1 MIITTIST
9 TPGAASSVDSVINLN
24 TGDTLPANVNLYASA
39 VDSNDGSANFSF
51 SWHILRKPTASSA
64 SLDNSQITNPVLE
77 GVDVW
82 GDYRLFCIATNI
94 SSNETSET
102 DPIKAPN
109 SAFVQV
115 RVRSLNL
122 ALVKPAA
129 GERDWFSYA
138 YEWVDAL
145 EALDPIV
152 DDHETRITNLEGA
165 SVTTTFAALTDTE
178 FSTLV
183 PGQVAIYN
191 GSSGKWENGTI
202 SSGASNLLLADT
214 DDDFTLTMATGRLTL
229 SGTANEVEVV
239 GVSSAGGVTMTL
251 GLPSQVVIN
260 DTLEVGGV
268 LTATDEISAQQ
279 SINANTDI
287 YLTGKLHDS
296 VSPYSYLIGKTDGWY
311 ESDDGQ
317 ASSECKLMTR
327 CTVPGTTTTTRGG
340 VMLSTDKFSSH
351 NPDAKI
357 PSVHILTYSQQAQH
371 TIHTDDQSDTIADT
385 YADGI
390 DASQSG
396 NTQITNH
403 CYVLFQNATG
413 GDISLE
419 TIDSCVL
426 TGGDHQGQP
435 YVFELVTYPTIGDL
449 LGQNPTNTGI
459 TITHSQNS
467 PFKPS
472 VGNLTATNIATIPAD
487 GYFGMRCVQ
496 SAKVV
501 GHRYICNITA
511 IRLI

>member
-251 GLPSQVVIN
+251 FFF
-260 DTLEVGGV
+260 
-268 LTATDEISAQQ
+268 
-279 SINANTDI
+279 
-287 YLTGKLHDS
+287 
-296 VSPYSYLIGKTDGWY
+296 
-311 ESDDGQ
+311 
-317 ASSECKLMTR
+317 
-327 CTVPGTTTTTRGG
+327 
-340 VMLSTDKFSSH
+340 FSSCLRFFSNLRAFFASFSFNWALLNGIGSSSSH
-351 NPDAKI
+351 ETMAFKKLSKRLMNADSLAIASCSFFDMSKCLTTN
-357 PSVHILTYSQQAQH
+357 SVNSSSSIVF
-371 TIHTDDQSDTIADT
+371 
-385 YADGI
+385 
-390 DASQSG
+390 
-396 NTQITNH
+396 
-403 CYVLFQNATG
+403 VLSMSPIMRMAL
-413 GDISLE
+413 DISSSKGRSSSGL
-419 TIDSCVL
+419 
-426 TGGDHQGQP
+426 
-435 YVFELVTYPTIGDL
+435 
-449 LGQNPTNTGI
+449 
-459 TITHSQNS
+459 
-467 PFKPS
+467 
-472 VGNLTATNIATIPAD
+472 
-487 GYFGMRCVQ
+487 
-496 SAKVV
+496 
-501 GHRYICNITA
+501 
-511 IRLI
+511 